1 MNTTKHKEKLI
12 VRLKDKEHRD
22 AFVSARIQVGI
33 PLQIRA
39 LREQRGWSQQQ
50 LADQAGV
57 KQSWI
62 ATIENPNYSGFSLK
76 TLLKLASAFD
86 IGLIVEFV
94 TIGDLLDRELR
105 LSPESL
111 TPVSFE
117 EDPYFKPQAINV
129 PCQSELRLG
138 SSMSLESPGIQRK
151 SPEIKKRPNL
161 YIIEERQKPIN
172 EYQEELDMPLQK
184 SWQEQGNAIAVD

>member
-1 MNTTKHKEKLI
+1 MNIDKHREKLI
-12 VRLKDKEHRD
+12 ARIRDKEHRD

-39 LREQRGWSQQQ
+39 LREQKEWNQQE
-50 LADQAGV
+50 LADNAGV

-86 IGLIVEFV
+86 VGLIVEFV
-94 TIGDLLDRELR
+94 PISTLVDRELK

-111 TPVSFE
+111 TPVTFE
-117 EDPYFKPQAINV
+117 RDPYFKPQPITIPA
-129 PCQSELRLG
+129 EFGMLLG
-138 SSMSLESPGIQRK
+138 VSMSLGSPAIQK
-151 SPEIKKRPNL
+151 ESPEIKKMGKLL
-161 YIIEERQKPIN
+161 YYNMGQKATDQKEMDSPLHDSLVEVIN
-172 EYQEELDMPLQK
+172 Q
-184 SWQEQGNAIAVD
+184 

>member
-1 MNTTKHKEKLI
+1 MNTTKHEEKLI
-12 VRLKDKEHRD
+12 ARLKDKEHRD

-39 LREQRGWSQQQ
+39 LREKRGLSQQE

-76 TLLKLASAFD
+76 TLLKLASAFE

-94 TIGDLLDRELR
+94 PISNLVDRELR

-117 EDPYFKPQAINV
+117 EDPYFKPRVTNIVGQVGLVIGGEGEVGFFN
-129 PCQSELRLG
+129 PQQSFKPVTVLAKYRATREI
-138 SSMSLESPGIQRK
+138 MKESQKETESQLQREMTE
-151 SPEIKKRPNL
+151 S
-161 YIIEERQKPIN
+161 Q
-172 EYQEELDMPLQK
+172 LQRV
-184 SWQEQGNAIAVD
+184 G